1 LLEPR
6 SNSLSLPSSL
16 KNTQLQRHKVT
27 QIKAH
32 VVGYEWKQ
40 RRGHFVIY
48 GDESKVYIAKYPFK
62 SICNIS

>member
-1 LLEPR
+1 
-6 SNSLSLPSSL
+6 
-16 KNTQLQRHKVT
+16 VT